1 MKKISV
7 LTNKKRYP
15 IYIGDK
21 LIQKIDKILKK
32 ERLFSN
38 SCLIIY
44 DSKVVRNKLEI
55 LKKKCPYKKKF
66 FLKFVASEKN
76 KNFEFVNKT
85 IDILLENNFSRNDC
99 ILAVG
104 GGILGDIAC
113 FTASIY
119 KRGIRFINVPTTLLA
134 QVDASIGGKSGV
146 NHKLYGKNLI
156 GTF

>member
-66 FLKFVASEKN
+66 FLKFVAS
-76 KNFEFVNKT
+76 
-85 IDILLENNFSRNDC
+85 
-99 ILAVG
+99 
-104 GGILGDIAC
+104 
-113 FTASIY
+113 
-119 KRGIRFINVPTTLLA
+119 
-134 QVDASIGGKSGV
+134 
-146 NHKLYGKNLI
+146 
-156 GTF
+156 